1 MPNVFRALW
10 FGVAGLMCGVGLSG
24 CAKAP
29 VYSYL
34 VYENP
39 TSFVRLE
46 VATWVDTNIPHTWNA
61 HPATLTHHQLSQ
73 ALGGLQV
80 REHQAGP
87 LHWFRP
93 QTEPMPV
100 FQEEEIAFLVPK
112 IQEGLALAVPQELV
126 TFYLSHPVNATR
138 REVTSGG
145 VFVTQGQLHIIVS
158 NHRTMYAIPPAGLIH
173 DRRFPLLALAPSD
186 VELVFDSEDM
196 VIPKEKALLD
206 MFFGDER
213 SGEIV
218 LDLSKLAI
226 MKM

>member
-1 MPNVFRALW
+1 MPDVFSALRR
-10 FGVAGLMCGVGLSG
+10 GAAGLLWCVGLAG
-24 CAKAP
+24 CATAP
-29 VYSYL
+29 VYTYL

-46 VATWVDTNIPHTWNA
+46 VATWVDANIPHTWNA
-61 HPATLTHHQLSQ
+61 HPATLTQHQLSQ

-80 REHQAGP
+80 REYQGGP
-87 LHWFRP
+87 LRWFRP
-93 QTEPMPV
+93 EADPIPV
-100 FQEEEIAFLVPK
+100 FQDAEITFLVPK

-126 TFYLSHPVNATR
+126 TFYISHPVNATR

-145 VFVTQGQLHIIVS
+145 VFVTQGQLHIILS

-173 DRRFPLLALAPSD
+173 DRRFPLLALAPSNVD
-186 VELVFDSEDM
+186 LVFDSEDM
-196 VIPKEKALLD
+196 VISKEKPLLD
-206 MFFGDER
+206 IFFGDER